1 MFLLKPSNFEGQEV
15 LKDILESQKALADL
29 TTDELYRLY
38 KSRDIT
44 SRIFTAVESEILRRI
59 DKDAHGFAAK
69 NDK

>member
-1 MFLLKPSNFEGQEV
+1 MFIEDQEV
-15 LKDILESQKALADL
+15 LKDMLDSQKALTDL
-29 TTDELYRLY
+29 TSDELYILY

-59 DKDAHGFAAK
+59 DKDAHGLVAK